1 VKYQATDILNRT
13 ANSTITPTVTAPAIT
28 VVDDTKT
35 GPYDTNQVIAVLTN
49 DTPAAQWDPLSV
61 KLCGLANPS
70 ATPPVVAETPN
81 TCSKISLTVTG
92 EGTYTVN
99 TDGTVTFDPL
109 STFTG
114 QVQTPVTYQVTD
126 VLGRTAD
133 ANITPTV
140 LPPPPP
146 TASPETK
153 LLLPGSSVAFTTIT
167 GTSGLATGTGLAT
180 TGATATCLFTPST
193 TTCDADNSVTITGE
207 GTYVLDPATGIVT
220 FTALSSALSGTK
232 PSITYRVT
240 DIVGQTATST
250 LTPIIPDP
258 PAATNDVSSGPYDT
272 NQAINPLSNDSFS
285 SLTPAVKLSLKLCGL
300 DPLQTPNSCD
310 KTTLVVPNEGSYTVN
325 PTTGVVTFDPLP
337 SFTGTVAT
345 PPTYQVADSVGR
357 YVNAIITPTVSA
369 PDAPTAKPE
378 TKLVLPGATISFTTT
393 TGASGLATGT
403 GLATSGPTATCLFTP
418 GTTTCDAD
426 NSVTI
431 VGEGTYVLDPA
442 TGIVAFTASASIM
455 PGTKTPITYRVTDAL
470 GKTAISTL
478 TPIVPAPPT
487 ATNDAISD
495 GYDVNQTYTP
505 LANDSFSSLAPVS
518 NITLKLCGVE
528 PVQKPN
534 DCTKSVVTV
543 PNEGTYTLN
552 ADGTVTFDPLPTF
565 SGTATPVVYQVADS
579 LGRFVN
585 ATITPTVAPPPVPAA
600 SLDTGK
606 AKQGSKI
613 TLSPWLND
621 DAGTIDSTG
630 EKLKLVPTSVRLCG
644 ITTLEKKDAPGTT
657 GPVVTCNLTT
667 LKTADGT
674 YTVDVK
680 TGKVSFV
687 HKKGFSGTVKEPV
700 KYSIAN
706 SFKGAAGPGI
716 ATGVLIPT
724 IVPTSV
730 PSVTLGDKVWRD
742 LNGDGYQGPGDG
754 GIEGVTVKLLTVK
767 GKVVKDLFGKTVK
780 PVVSDVNGAF
790 RFTGLPGGRYK
801 LIVTYPPNFRPTI
814 PDRPGRLKNSS
825 TTQAITKVMKIGQ
838 TDLSLDFGMV
848 PKMTSGLAHTM

>member
-1 VKYQATDILNRT
+1 
-13 ANSTITPTVTAPAIT
+13 
-28 VVDDTKT
+28 
-35 GPYDTNQVIAVLTN
+35 
-49 DTPAAQWDPLSV
+49 
-61 KLCGLANPS
+61 
-70 ATPPVVAETPN
+70 
-81 TCSKISLTVTG
+81 VTG
-92 EGTYTVN
+92 V
-99 TDGTVTFDPL
+99 VTFDPL
-109 STFTG
+109 PSFTG
-114 QVQTPVTYQVTD
+114 TAAPVTYQVTD
-126 VLGRTAD
+126 ILNRTVSSI
-133 ANITPTV
+133 ITLIV
-140 LPPPPP
+140 DPPAAPVA
-146 TASPETK
+146 TPETK

-167 GTSGLATGTGLAT
+167 GASGLATGTGLAT

-232 PSITYRVT
+232 ASITYRVT

-258 PAATNDVSSGPYDT
+258 PVATNDVSSGPYDT
-272 NQAINPLSNDSFS
+272 NQDISPLANDSFS
-285 SLTPAVKLSLKLCGL
+285 SLTPAVKTSLKLCGL
-300 DPLQTPNSCD
+300 DPAQTPNSCD

-337 SFTGTVAT
+337 SFTGTVTT
-345 PPTYQVADSVGR
+345 PPRYQVADSVGR
-357 YVNAIITPTVSA
+357 YVNATITPTVSA

-378 TKLVLPGATISFTTT
+378 TKLVLPGATIAFTTT
-393 TGASGLATGT
+393 TGASGLATGS

-418 GTTTCDAD
+418 STTTCDAD

-442 TGIVAFTASASIM
+442 TGVVTFTASASIM

-470 GKTAISTL
+470 GQTATSTL
-478 TPIVPAPPT
+478 TPIVPVPPS

-505 LANDSFSSLAPVS
+505 LANDSFSSLAPAS
-518 NITLKLCGVE
+518 TITLKLCGVE

-552 ADGTVTFDPLPTF
+552 ADGTVTFNPLPTF

-585 ATITPTVAPPPVPAA
+585 ATITPTVAAPPVPAA

-621 DAGTIDSTG
+621 DGGTIDSTG

-644 ITTLEKKDAPGTT
+644 IAPVEKKNALGTAA
-657 GPVVTCNLTT
+657 PVVTCSLTK

-674 YTVDVK
+674 YTVDTK

-687 HKKGFSGTVKEPV
+687 HKKGFSGTVTEPV

-724 IVPTSV
+724 IIPTSV

-780 PVVSDVNGAF
+780 SAITDARGAF
-790 RFTGLPGGRYK
+790 RFTGLPAGRYK
-801 LIVTYPPNFRPTI
+801 LIVTYPENFRPTI
-814 PDRPGRLKNSS
+814 PDRPGREKNSS

-838 TDLSLDFGMV
+838 TDLTLDFGMV
-848 PKMTSGLAHTM
+848 PKMTSGLARTL

>member
-1 VKYQATDILNRT
+1 VSSGA
-13 ANSTITPTVTAPAIT
+13 
-28 VVDDTKT
+28 
-35 GPYDTNQVIAVLTN
+35 YDTNQDIS
-49 DTPAAQWDPLSV
+49 PL
-61 KLCGLANPS
+61 A
-70 ATPPVVAETPN
+70 
-81 TCSKISLTVTG
+81 
-92 EGTYTVN
+92 
-99 TDGTVTFDPL
+99 
-109 STFTG
+109 
-114 QVQTPVTYQVTD
+114 
-126 VLGRTAD
+126 
-133 ANITPTV
+133 
-140 LPPPPP
+140 
-146 TASPETK
+146 
-153 LLLPGSSVAFTTIT
+153 
-167 GTSGLATGTGLAT
+167 
-180 TGATATCLFTPST
+180 
-193 TTCDADNSVTITGE
+193 
-207 GTYVLDPATGIVT
+207 
-220 FTALSSALSGTK
+220 
-232 PSITYRVT
+232 
-240 DIVGQTATST
+240 
-250 LTPIIPDP
+250 
-258 PAATNDVSSGPYDT
+258 
-272 NQAINPLSNDSFS
+272 NDSFS
-285 SLTPAVKLSLKLCGL
+285 SLTPAVKASLKLCGL
-300 DPLQTPNSCD
+300 YPLQTPNSCD
-310 KTTLVVPNEGSYTVN
+310 KTSLVVPNEGTYTVN
-325 PTTGVVTFDPLP
+325 STTGVVTFDPLP

-345 PPTYQVADSVGR
+345 PPTYQVADSLGR
-357 YVNAIITPTVSA
+357 YVSATITPTVSA

-403 GLATSGPTATCLFTP
+403 GLATTGVTATCLFTP

-442 TGIVAFTASASIM
+442 TGVVTFTASAAIM

-470 GKTAISTL
+470 GKTATSTL
-478 TPIVPAPPT
+478 TPIVPAPPS

-495 GYDVNQTYTP
+495 AYDTNQTYTP

-518 NITLKLCGVE
+518 KITLKLCGVE

-534 DCTKSVVTV
+534 DCDKTVVMV
-543 PNEGTYTLN
+543 PKEGTYTLN

-565 SGTATPVVYQVADS
+565 SGTATPVVYQVSDS

-585 ATITPTVAPPPVPAA
+585 ATITPTVAAPPVPAA
-600 SLDTGK
+600 TPDTGR

-621 DAGTIDSTG
+621 DGGTIDSTG

-644 ITTLEKKDAPGTT
+644 IAPVEKKNAPAATAPT
-657 GPVVTCNLTT
+657 VSCTLTT

-687 HKKGFSGTVKEPV
+687 HKKGFSGTVTQPV

-706 SFKGAAGPGI
+706 SFKGEAGPGI

-724 IVPTSV
+724 IVATSV

-767 GKVVKDLFGKTVK
+767 GNVVRDLFGKKVK
-780 PVVSDVNGAF
+780 PVVTDARGAF
-790 RFTGLPGGRYK
+790 RFTGLPAGRYK

-814 PDRPGRLKNSS
+814 PDRPGREKNSS

-848 PKMTSGLAHTM
+848 PKMTSGLARTM

>member
-1 VKYQATDILNRT
+1 VAT
-13 ANSTITPTVTAPAIT
+13 
-28 VVDDTKT
+28 
-35 GPYDTNQVIAVLTN
+35 
-49 DTPAAQWDPLSV
+49 
-61 KLCGLANPS
+61 
-70 ATPPVVAETPN
+70 
-81 TCSKISLTVTG
+81 
-92 EGTYTVN
+92 
-99 TDGTVTFDPL
+99 
-109 STFTG
+109 
-114 QVQTPVTYQVTD
+114 
-126 VLGRTAD
+126 
-133 ANITPTV
+133 
-140 LPPPPP
+140 
-146 TASPETK
+146 PETK
-153 LLLPGSSVAFTTIT
+153 LVLPGSSVAFTTIT
-167 GTSGLATGTGLAT
+167 GSSGLATGTGLAT
-180 TGATATCLFTPST
+180 TGATTTCLFTPGT

-220 FTALSSALSGTK
+220 FTALSSAMSGTK

-272 NQAINPLSNDSFS
+272 NQDISPLANDSFS
-285 SLTPAVKLSLKLCGL
+285 SLTPAVKASLKLCGL

-310 KTTLVVPNEGSYTVN
+310 KTSLVVPNEGTYTLN
-325 PTTGVVTFDPLP
+325 STTGVVTFDPLP

-345 PPTYQVADSVGR
+345 APTYQVADSLGR
-357 YVNAIITPTVSA
+357 YVNATITPTVSA

-393 TGASGLATGT
+393 TGTAGLATGA
-403 GLATSGPTATCLFTP
+403 GLATTGATATCLFTP

-431 VGEGTYVLDPA
+431 VGEGTFVLDPA
-442 TGIVAFTASASIM
+442 TGIVTFTASATIM

-470 GKTAISTL
+470 GKTATSTL
-478 TPIVPAPPT
+478 TPIVPAPPS

-495 GYDVNQTYTP
+495 KNDVNQTYTP

-518 NITLKLCGVE
+518 KITLKLCGVE

-534 DCTKSVVTV
+534 DCDKSTVTV
-543 PNEGTYTLN
+543 PKEGTYTLN

-565 SGTATPVVYQVADS
+565 SGTATPVVYQVSDS
-579 LGRFVN
+579 LGRFVT
-585 ATITPTVAPPPVPAA
+585 ATITPTVAPLPVAAAAPIVKVVVPEPAA
-600 SLDTGK
+600 TIDTGK
-606 AKQGSKI
+606 AKQGAKI

-621 DAGTIDSTG
+621 DGGTVDATG
-630 EKLKLVPTSVRLCG
+630 EKLSLVPTSIRLCG
-644 ITTLEKKDAPGTT
+644 TTTLEKMDALATT
-657 GPVVTCNLTT
+657 GQVVTCSLTK

-687 HKKGFSGTVKEPV
+687 HKKGFSGTVTEPV
-700 KYSIAN
+700 TYQIAN
-706 SFKGAAGPGI
+706 TYKGATGPGI
-716 ATGVLIPT
+716 ATGVLMPT
-724 IVPTSV
+724 IVPTTV

-754 GIEGVTVKLLTVK
+754 GIAGVTVTLRTVK
-767 GKVVKDLFGKTVK
+767 GKPVKDLFGKIVK
-780 PVVSDVNGAF
+780 PVVSDINGAF

-801 LIVTYPPNFRPTI
+801 LIVTYPPNLRPTLA
-814 PDRPGRLKNSS
+814 DRPGREKNSS
-825 TTQAITKVMKIGQ
+825 TTQAITKVLKIGQ
-838 TDLSLDFGMV
+838 SDLSLDFGMV